1 MPGRNFLDVTGQ
13 RELAR
18 LARDLRALEDGRVLN
33 DELRDELREI
43 VAPAVRSV
51 RASIRAIPSKGQSG
65 RLGRRSLRAEMARA
79 VEGKVRTTRRPG
91 LIVRVNPRRMGPGR
105 HNLPAYMEGDR
116 PFHRWRHPVFGNT
129 RVWVTQA
136 PKPYFAR
143 AVRSVPDDAEDAAR
157 RAIDFI
163 ADRIED

>member
-1 MPGRNFLDVTGQ
+1 MPGRNFLSLTGR
-13 RELAR
+13 RELAD
-18 LARDLRALEDGRVLN
+18 LARDLRALEDGRELN
-33 DELRDELREI
+33 DELRDELRKI

-51 RASIRAIPSKGQSG
+51 RSSIRAIPSKGQSAAM
-65 RLGRRSLRAEMARA
+65 GRRSLRAEMARA

-116 PFHRWRHPVFGNT
+116 PYHRWRHPVFGNT
-129 RVWVTQA
+129 DVWRTQA
-136 PKPYFAR
+136 PHPYFAR
-143 AVRSVPDDAEDAAR
+143 AVRGVPDDAEDAAR
-157 RAIDFI
+157 RTVDYI